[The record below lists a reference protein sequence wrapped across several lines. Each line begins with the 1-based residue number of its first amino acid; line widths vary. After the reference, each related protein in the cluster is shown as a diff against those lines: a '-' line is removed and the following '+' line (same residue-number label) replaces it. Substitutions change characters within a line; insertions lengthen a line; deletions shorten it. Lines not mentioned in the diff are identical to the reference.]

1 VLGAVK
7 HSAPM
12 TTLLA
17 LAALFVAGAPPPA
30 AAPPKLD
37 GRAAFEQLKK
47 LEGNWKAEKEATWL
61 QLRVISN
68 GSAVLETMTGAD
80 RTKIVMTS
88 VYSLDGNELVMTH
101 YCGQGNQ
108 PFMKM
113 KTAVPNLRLETVRVT
128 NLPDPKGNHMSAV
141 TFVVKDADNLT
152 QEWDNTRAG
161 TVSKIVFPF
170 TREYANTLK

>member
-1 VLGAVK
+1 
-7 HSAPM
+7 M
-12 TTLLA
+12 TFALLA
-17 LAALFVAGAPPPA
+17 AAALLLSGAPAAAPAA
-30 AAPPKLD
+30 AAPPKVD

-47 LEGNWKAEKEATWL
+47 LEGNWSAEKASTFL
-61 QLRVISN
+61 SLRVVSG

-88 VYSLDGNELVMTH
+88 IYSLDGNELVMTH

-108 PFMKM
+108 PYMKL
-113 KTAVPNLRLETVRVT
+113 KTAAPNLRFEMVRVT
-128 NLPDPKGNHMSAV
+128 NLPDPKASHMSGV
-141 TFVVKDADNLT
+141 TFIVKDADNLT
-152 QEWDNTRAG
+152 QEWDNTKAG